1 MLEMSAG
8 RRIRGGR
15 VRSAHVLEEASRPP
29 GGRVRARGRGLF
41 LRRVDAAF
49 RRRVRPGRR
58 GSPVRPGGHGL
69 VPARGRCR
77 HRADPEGW
85 AERGGASGAS
95 SRDDD
100 PARLVVIVVHLQ
112 EGADPEVTLASI
124 NEAVAGVFPGASV
137 TVEREY
143 RNVFRGYALSAPAG
157 SLDAIRA
164 VSGVKLAAI
173 EGEMRVQ

>member
-1 MLEMSAG
+1 L
-8 RRIRGGR
+8 
-15 VRSAHVLEEASRPP
+15 P
-29 GGRVRARGRGLF
+29 GG
-41 LRRVDAAF
+41 DADTALT
-49 RRRVRPGRR
+49 PK
-58 GSPVRPGGHGL
+58 GGQSGE
-69 VPARGRCR
+69 V
-77 HRADPEGW
+77 
-85 AERGGASGAS
+85 ASGAP

-112 EGADPEVTLASI
+112 EGADREATLASI
-124 NEAVAGVFPGASV
+124 NEAVAGIFPGASV

-143 RNVFRGYALSAPAG
+143 RNVFQGYALRAPAG

>member
-1 MLEMSAG
+1 MSLKKPAVLLAGACALAVAGCSSGASTPPSAG
-8 RRIRGGR
+8 QSAPGATASSLPAGDADTALTPKGGQ
-15 VRSAHVLEEASRPP
+15 SGE
-29 GGRVRARGRGLF
+29 
-41 LRRVDAAF
+41 
-49 RRRVRPGRR
+49 
-58 GSPVRPGGHGL
+58 
-69 VPARGRCR
+69 
-77 HRADPEGW
+77 
-85 AERGGASGAS
+85 GASGAP

-137 TVEREY
+137 SVEREY
-143 RNVFRGYALSAPAG
+143 RNVFRGYALRAPAG

>member
-1 MLEMSAG
+1 MLERTAG
-8 RRIRGGR
+8 LRIRGGR

-41 LRRVDAAF
+41 LRRVDAAR
-49 RRRVRPGRR
+49 RRRVPGA
-58 GSPVRPGGHGL
+58 GVPQSAPGATASSL
-69 VPARGRCR
+69 PAGD
-77 HRADPEGW
+77 ADTALTPKGGQSGE
-85 AERGGASGAS
+85 GASGAP

-137 TVEREY
+137 SVEREY
-143 RNVFRGYALSAPAG
+143 RNVFQGYALRAPAG

>member
-1 MLEMSAG
+1 MTTKKPTALLALVGACALAATGPASLATPTTPTPPQPTEQATASSLPAG
-8 RRIRGGR
+8 DADTALTPKGGQ
-15 VRSAHVLEEASRPP
+15 SGE
-29 GGRVRARGRGLF
+29 
-41 LRRVDAAF
+41 
-49 RRRVRPGRR
+49 
-58 GSPVRPGGHGL
+58 
-69 VPARGRCR
+69 
-77 HRADPEGW
+77 
-85 AERGGASGAS
+85 GASGAP

-137 TVEREY
+137 SVEREY
-143 RNVFRGYALSAPAG
+143 RNVFQGYALRAPAG

>member
-1 MLEMSAG
+1 MSLKKPAVLLAG
-8 RRIRGGR
+8 ACALAVAGCSSGASTPPSVGESGPGAGVPQSAPGATASSLPAGDADTALTQKGGQ
-15 VRSAHVLEEASRPP
+15 SGE
-29 GGRVRARGRGLF
+29 
-41 LRRVDAAF
+41 
-49 RRRVRPGRR
+49 
-58 GSPVRPGGHGL
+58 
-69 VPARGRCR
+69 
-77 HRADPEGW
+77 
-85 AERGGASGAS
+85 GASGAP

-112 EGADPEVTLASI
+112 EGADREATLASI
-124 NEAVAGVFPGASV
+124 NEAVAGTFPGASV

-143 RNVFRGYALSAPAG
+143 RNVFQGYALRAPAG

>member
-1 MLEMSAG
+1 MSLKKPAVLLAG
-8 RRIRGGR
+8 ACALAVAGCSSGASTLPAAGESGPGAGVPQSAPGATASSLPAGDADTALTPKGGQ
-15 VRSAHVLEEASRPP
+15 SGE
-29 GGRVRARGRGLF
+29 
-41 LRRVDAAF
+41 
-49 RRRVRPGRR
+49 
-58 GSPVRPGGHGL
+58 
-69 VPARGRCR
+69 
-77 HRADPEGW
+77 
-85 AERGGASGAS
+85 GASGAP

-137 TVEREY
+137 SVEREY
-143 RNVFRGYALSAPAG
+143 RNVFQGYALRAPAG

>member
-1 MLEMSAG
+1 MSMKK
-8 RRIRGGR
+8 
-15 VRSAHVLEEASRPP
+15 SAVLLACVGACALAVASPSSLASP
-29 GGRVRARGRGLF
+29 ILASQP
-41 LRRVDAAF
+41 AA
-49 RRRVRPGRR
+49 
-58 GSPVRPGGHGL
+58 SPVLTARVATASSLPVGDADTALTPKGGQSG
-69 VPARGRCR
+69 
-77 HRADPEGW
+77 EG
-85 AERGGASGAS
+85 AAGAP

-112 EGADPEVTLASI
+112 EGADREATLASI
-124 NEAVAGVFPGASV
+124 NEAVAGIFPGASV

-143 RNVFRGYALSAPAG
+143 RNVFQGYALRAPAG

>member
-1 MLEMSAG
+1 MLERTAG
-8 RRIRGGR
+8 LRTRGGR

-41 LRRVDAAF
+41 LRRVDAAL

-58 GSPVRPGGHGL
+58 GSPVCPGGHGL
-69 VPARGRCR
+69 ALTPKGGQSG
-77 HRADPEGW
+77 EG
-85 AERGGASGAS
+85 AQSAP

-143 RNVFRGYALSAPAG
+143 RNVFQGYALRAPAG

>member
-1 MLEMSAG
+1 MLERTAG
-8 RRIRGGR
+8 LRIRGGR

-41 LRRVDAAF
+41 LRRVPAAGESGPGAGVPQSAPGATASSLPAGDADTALT
-49 RRRVRPGRR
+49 PK
-58 GSPVRPGGHGL
+58 GGQSG
-69 VPARGRCR
+69 
-77 HRADPEGW
+77 E
-85 AERGGASGAS
+85 GASGAP

-112 EGADPEVTLASI
+112 EGADREATLASI
-124 NEAVAGVFPGASV
+124 NEAVAGIFPGASV

-143 RNVFRGYALSAPAG
+143 RNVFQGYALRAPAG